1 MKRSFIVLTSLI
13 SVVFVI
19 AYVTTYMEVLGPL
32 GSDIRYLAKLFLALT
47 YNPNTNTSLKYLTAM
62 SPEAVTAIVWDY
74 RGIDTFYE
82 TTVFFMAIMSA
93 LTIYRGINNIESK
106 TQGEDG
112 LSIIV
117 RVVTK
122 LLIPMNMAV
131 AVSIAVHGH
140 LTPGGGFQAGAA
152 LAVISVLLAVV
163 FSRYSFGKLG
173 INISK
178 AVALRSVGLLGIA
191 TVTFL
196 PLVYSLIVGVQTYLM
211 QSYVKADSPFAFPVY
226 AWGQLISGTLI
237 WLNVSEF
244 LAVSFGFF
252 VTFMLLSLREEII
265 RKYLGEGDGH

>member
-1 MKRSFIVLTSLI
+1 MRRSYIVLISLI
-13 SVVFVI
+13 SVIFVL
-19 AYVTTYMEVLGPL
+19 AYLTTYMGIFGPIS
-32 GSDIRYLAKLFLALT
+32 SDTRYLAKLFLALT
-47 YNPNTNTSLKYLTAM
+47 YNPNTSTSLRYLTAM

-82 TTVFFMAIMSA
+82 TTVFFMAIVSA
-93 LTIYRGINNIESK
+93 LTIYRGITNIESK
-106 TQGEDG
+106 TQGSG

-122 LLIPMNMAV
+122 LLIPMNIAI

-163 FSRYSFGKLG
+163 FSGYSFGKLG
-173 INISK
+173 MGISK
-178 AVALRSVGLLGIA
+178 AVALRSMGLLGIA
-191 TVTFL
+191 TVTLL
-196 PLVYSLIVGVQTYLM
+196 PLIYGIVAGVQTYLM
-211 QSYVKADSPFAFPVY
+211 QNYMKVDSPFTFPIY

-237 WLNVSEF
+237 WLNLAEF

-252 VTFMLLSLREEII
+252 VIFMLLSLREETVK
-265 RKYLGEGDGH
+265 KYLGVGDGH